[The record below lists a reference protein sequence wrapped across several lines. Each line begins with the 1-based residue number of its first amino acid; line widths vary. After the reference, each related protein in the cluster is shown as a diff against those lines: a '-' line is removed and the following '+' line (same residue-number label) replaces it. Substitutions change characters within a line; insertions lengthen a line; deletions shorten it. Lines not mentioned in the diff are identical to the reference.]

1 MIKLLLSNTQL
12 PKYTSIENRARYVIG
27 NEKHVPQL
35 ENILKKKACMTV
47 RKCLENDM
55 CSNFQGYFEINDH
68 KQHTRNNSKLV
79 KLPKVKL
86 EYARQSFSF
95 AAAKIYNDLPIDI
108 RSEKFLRILR
118 VYWTYILFD
127 FSLGYNLYFT

>member
-1 MIKLLLSNTQL
+1 
-12 PKYTSIENRARYVIG
+12 
-27 NEKHVPQL
+27 
-35 ENILKKKACMTV
+35 MTV

-95 AAAKIYNDLPIDI
+95 APVKIYNDLPIDI
-108 RSEKFLRILR
+108 RSEKNLKNFK
-118 VYWTYILFD
+118 
-127 FSLGYNLYFT
+127 SLLDIHFV

>member
-1 MIKLLLSNTQL
+1 
-12 PKYTSIENRARYVIG
+12 
-27 NEKHVPQL
+27 
-35 ENILKKKACMTV
+35 
-47 RKCLENDM
+47 M